1 MLRVLESPP
10 EFEEPPQAL
19 TPALTRIAITTA
31 TTTRKGPPIAVNDCG
46 CHGFSPERVCEWGI
60 EAVRSLAIS

>member
-1 MLRVLESPP
+1 LESPP

-19 TPALTRIAITTA
+19 TPALTRIAITMA
-31 TTTRKGPPIAVNDCG
+31 TTTRKGPPIALNDCG
-46 CHGFSPERVCEWGI
+46 VMVSLLNGCVSGGI